1 MQATTTVRCRRLLH
15 ALRKL
20 SRAISLIV
28 LAFLVTGLFAI
39 FCQQCFS
46 MLDAEPA
53 PQPAASCCP
62 HSAELTAPAPAA
74 GGACHDAPEI
84 PCVMATALEPQ
95 SAQATADIKFNI
107 GAKATVLAL
116 FLMLPWLL
124 APPGAT
130 PTTVLRTAAK
140 PFYDPRRLERTRLLL
155 I

>member
-1 MQATTTVRCRRLLH
+1 MQATAVVRCRRLLH

-28 LAFLVTGLFAI
+28 LTFLVTGLFAI

-46 MLDAEPA
+46 LFDPEPDS
-53 PQPAASCCP
+53 QPAAFCCL
-62 HSAELTAPAPAA
+62 HSAERTAPDPAA
-74 GGACHDAPEI
+74 GDACQGAPEI

-95 SAQATADIKFNI
+95 SAQATADIKLNI
-107 GAKATVLAL
+107 AAKATVLAL

-124 APPGAT
+124 APSGLT